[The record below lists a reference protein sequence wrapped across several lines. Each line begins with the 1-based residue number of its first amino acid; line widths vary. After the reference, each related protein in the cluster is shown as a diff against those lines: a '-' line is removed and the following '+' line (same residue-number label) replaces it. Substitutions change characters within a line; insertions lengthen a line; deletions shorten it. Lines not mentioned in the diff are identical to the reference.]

1 MLSRNLDKAR
11 KAFEA
16 GNIEGSKRAH
26 SVKENLETHNR
37 EGKYIKSLIYG
48 GLDGIIT
55 TFAIV
60 AGVVGA
66 ALSSK
71 VVIILGIA
79 NLLADGFSMSVGD
92 YLSTK
97 AEIEYKETERKREA
111 WEVEHNPEGEIEE
124 LVEIYIGKGLSIED
138 SKQITDILSKN
149 KEAWVDI
156 MMIEELGLIENDES
170 PIKNALVTFFSFVI
184 FGFIPVITYYITV
197 KLSFPVNV
205 AFLVD
210 CVLTGITLVILGVV
224 KARITGEKWL
234 KSGVETFFIGG
245 VAAGIAYIVGV
256 VFSGI

>member
-11 KAFEA
+11 KAYEA

-26 SVKENLETHNR
+26 AVKENLETHNS

-111 WEVEHNPEGEIEE
+111 WEVENNPDGEKEE

-149 KEAWVDI
+149 KKAWVDI
-156 MMIEELGLIENDES
+156 MMVEELGLIEDDES

-184 FGFIPVITYYITV
+184 FGFIPVITYFITV

-210 CVLTGITLVILGVV
+210 CLLTGITLVVLGVV

-234 KSGVETFFIGG
+234 KSGIETFFIGG